1 MTLQAEYWQKAC
13 RELSKKDK
21 VLAELIRKNKHAVL
35 STKRKPFLTLVKAI
49 LGQQVSVA
57 SADAI
62 FARLLEKL
70 PRKNLSYKNIL
81 ALEESEIKAC
91 GISRQKTQYLL
102 NIARHFEKNKITNA
116 YFDKKSPE
124 AIREELIAIKGIGN
138 WTMEMFELFYLNL
151 PDIFPLG
158 DIGLVRALEH
168 FYKLDAKEEMEK
180 YSKRWQP
187 YRTVATWYLWCW
199 TDPDVV
205 EY

>member
-1 MTLQAEYWQKAC
+1 MNSQANYWQKAC
-13 RELSKKDK
+13 KELSKKDK
-21 VLAELIRKNKHAVL
+21 TLAELIKKNKAKVL
-35 STKRKPFLTLVKAI
+35 RTKRKPFLTLVKAI

-62 FARLLEKL
+62 YSRLLEKL
-70 PRKNLSYKNIL
+70 TNKSLTYKNIL
-81 ALEESEIKAC
+81 ALKEKDFKAS

-102 NIARHFEKNKITNA
+102 NIAKHFAKNKITNA
-116 YFDKKSPE
+116 YFDKKSSE
-124 AIREELIAIKGIGN
+124 EIREELIAIKGIGN

-158 DIGLVRALEH
+158 DIGLIRALEH
-168 FYKLDAKEEMEK
+168 FYKLESKEAMEK
-180 YSKRWQP
+180 YSKQWQP

-199 TDPDVV
+199 TDPEVV